1 MQSCSRI
8 KPPNESAA
16 NLATQATLS
25 SNVGVGAAA
34 PGAPLTF
41 WQDCGPLPILMPST
55 RASGG
60 RVRERGSSSPRPAL
74 PQACGGEGDMQL
86 DQKVRWAAAAAGF
99 TLIEL
104 LVVIAIIAILA
115 ALLLPALTK
124 AKQQSQGTKCLSN

>member
-41 WQDCGPLPILMPST
+41 WQDCGPLPILMPSP

-60 RVRERGSSSPRPAL
+60 RVRERGSSSPRPSP

-86 DQKVRWAAAAAGF
+86 DQKLRC
-99 TLIEL
+99 
-104 LVVIAIIAILA
+104 
-115 ALLLPALTK
+115 ALLASFITK
-124 AKQQSQGTKCLSN
+124 SLGERRQRFQPRFEVTL